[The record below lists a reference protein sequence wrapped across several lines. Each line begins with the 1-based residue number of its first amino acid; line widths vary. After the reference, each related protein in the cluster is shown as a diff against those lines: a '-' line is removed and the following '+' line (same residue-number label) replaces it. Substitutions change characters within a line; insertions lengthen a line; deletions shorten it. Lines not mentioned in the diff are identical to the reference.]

1 MTQVLQNLGIK
12 INDSYSVAV
21 YQAPY
26 QVLNRKNEIWIELN
40 ESQIKQLFPN

>member
-1 MTQVLQNLGIK
+1 MMEVLQNLGIK

-26 QVLNRKNEIWIELN
+26 QVLNRKMKYGLN
-40 ESQIKQLFPN
+40 